1 MQGQSLVIKN
11 VVFWGTLATSV
22 HGTELTFT
30 TVVTKSAFD
39 PKRTNKAL

>member
-22 HGTELTFT
+22 HGTLTFT